1 MGRVIPLETVGS
13 YKPDGFRNN
22 FRVGLI
28 STLFLPISGDVA
40 RGGASDR
47 DRSALIEWT
56 LTGLNRMIV
65 DYTQFSVKI
74 KS

>member
-47 DRSALIEWT
+47 DRSAPIEWT
-56 LTGLNRMIV
+56 RGPR
-65 DYTQFSVKI
+65 I
-74 KS
+74 KSRPRAFLNKL